1 MKINMGY
8 VIKGLAGLAI
18 CTAIMLLAKDP
29 AQAVLEG
36 NNRDRLEY
44 LNYSEE
50 LIKAGLYAK
59 KGRSTFNS
67 GKRRYVRGVKRH
79 NEPRIYEPDVYT
91 WELAMN
97 EHKKK
102 LQSLAPVSDM
112 PIPNVTPAPMFPE
125 AILPSNPG
133 SSPYSSGRNDYKAE
147 NIKQRIVEHMGYLDA
162 KYPSNI
168 PALQPAIYPRGNRGD
183 SCDASY

>member
-1 MKINMGY
+1 MKLNMSH
-8 VIKGLAGLAI
+8 VIKGLAAVTI
-18 CTAIMLLAKDP
+18 CSVIMLANTDP

-36 NNRDRLEY
+36 SNRDRMEFLDF
-44 LNYSEE
+44 SETI
-50 LIKAGLYAK
+50 IKDGLYAK
-59 KGRSTFNS
+59 TGKVTFNRN
-67 GKRRYVRGVKRH
+67 KKKYVRGIKRH

-133 SSPYSSGRNDYKAE
+133 SSVYSSGRNDYKAE